1 LTNATEYSLMIT
13 SIFATWRAI
22 IHLRRTEMS
31 TGERMIL
38 SNDALHLAHRLV
50 PHSDDPTV
58 AIEMQRLSQC
68 GQVWFNQEL
77 VRLYSW

>member
-1 LTNATEYSLMIT
+1 
-13 SIFATWRAI
+13 
-22 IHLRRTEMS
+22 MS

-38 SNDALHLAHRLV
+38 SNDALHSAHRLV

-77 VRLYSW
+77 VRLNSW